1 MKRILLVAEAVTLAH
16 MARCV
21 VLADYLHKTG
31 KYQVALAADE
41 RYDAVIGPVAYARMS
56 IYSIP
61 SPVFFAKL
69 AKGSVLYDKKTL
81 CRYVEDDLKIIEDYN
96 PDFIIG
102 DFRLSLAISARLAGI
117 PYATITNAYWSP
129 YADIQYTIPDIG
141 LAHWLGVNLAQ
152 KLFDWVRP
160 LVFILHAIPFNQTC
174 KAYGLPP
181 VKYDMREVYTHADY
195 TLYADMESV
204 VKVHSLPDNHLFI
217 GPVLWSASVA
227 LPDWWNQWPTDQPV
241 VFVTLGSS
249 GNASLLP
256 LILEVLSQ
264 MPVTVLCVSAG
275 YQTATQNYQNIY
287 RADFLPAE
295 QAVKKADIVICN
307 GGSPM
312 VYQGLIENKAII
324 GIPGNLDQ
332 YLMMTWLEQSGRGI
346 LVRSGQM
353 SQKTL
358 KNAMNQVLEQRNTSR
373 PFIDQDF
380 QPERLDA
387 LITEV
392 LS

>member
-217 GPVLWSASVA
+217 GPVLWSADVA
-227 LPDWWNQWPTDQPV
+227 LPDWWNQWPTDLPV
-241 VFVTLGSS
+241 IFVTLGSS

-312 VYQGLIENKAII
+312 VYQSLVEHKKVI

-358 KNAMNQVLEQRNTSR
+358 KDAMNQVLEQRGKSR
-373 PFIDQDF
+373 PFIDQDL

>member
-21 VLADYLHKTG
+21 VLADYLHQTG
-31 KYQVALAADE
+31 KYQVALAADG